1 MKYIRKYVD
10 FLFKFLRK
18 IIIFNGL
25 VFTLMLILSFTD
37 IPYLLYHH
45 LGTSL
50 IHQQTKS
57 PAYIVL
63 MGAGGMPGPQALLR
77 CNYTALMAHKYPESQ
92 IIVALPSDS
101 AEETLSDH
109 QKTIDELFLRG
120 VSLDRIL
127 SEKFGINTF
136 TQASNIYHLI
146 GNPGSGI
153 LIVTSPEHMY
163 RSILTFRKAG
173 FSDVN
178 GMPAFEEAF
187 DESLLVEPDDTSNNQ
202 PALQGQHINLRY
214 NMWSYLQY
222 QIIVAREYA
231 AITYYKLMGYI

>member
-1 MKYIRKYVD
+1 MRYIRKYVIV
-10 FLFKFLRK
+10 LFKFLRK

-25 VFTLMLILSFTD
+25 VFTMMLILSFTD

-77 CNYTALMAHKYPESQ
+77 CNYAAMMANKFPESQ

-101 AEETLSDH
+101 TENMSDH
-109 QKTIDELFLRG
+109 QKTIDELLLRG
-120 VSLDRIL
+120 VALDRIL
-127 SEKFGINTF
+127 SENRGINTYS
-136 TQASNIYHLI
+136 QASNIYHLI
-146 GNPGSGI
+146 GKTGSGI
-153 LIVTSPEHMY
+153 MIVTSPEHMY

-187 DESLLVEPDDTSNNQ
+187 DESLLIEPDETPDNQ
-202 PALQGQHINLRY
+202 QRLQGQNVNLRY